1 VIASTDVM
9 RSNGY
14 LIATTKNGNRL
25 TADNGG
31 PLMLVGNNIPADY
44 QVNGVSAIALD
55 LPQSG

>member
-1 VIASTDVM
+1 M

-44 QVNGVSAIALD
+44 QVTGVSAIALD